1 MEIDSDCKYCETY
14 FTSRNEF
21 IKQKEP
27 KLGDKAK
34 NLFPLNSNCENP
46 YCRTIKQLTEEI
58 VEKYYE
64 CSSSENTFTGCDVDK
79 LDNWDMEPNIKLY
92 RKKINKNQD
101 ISDLQGL
108 IKKLNINNGKSSFK
122 KRKMKQKKITEY
134 DINHLL
140 NHLRLK

>member
-1 MEIDSDCKYCETY
+1 MEIDPNCKYCETY

-21 IKQKEP
+21 IKQKEH
-27 KLGDKAK
+27 KFGDNAK
-34 NLFPLNSNCENP
+34 YLFPLNSNCENP
-46 YCRTIKQLTEEI
+46 YCKTIKKLTEEI
-58 VEKYYE
+58 VDKYYE
-64 CSSSENTFTGCDVDK
+64 EFSSDDTFAGCDVDK

-122 KRKMKQKKITEY
+122 KRKMRQKKITEY

>member
-1 MEIDSDCKYCETY
+1 MDIDSDCKYCETY

-21 IKQKEP
+21 IKQKET
-27 KLGDKAK
+27 KFGDKAK
-34 NLFPLNSNCENP
+34 YLFPLNSKCENP

-64 CSSSENTFTGCDVDK
+64 CSSSENTFTGCDVEK

-101 ISDLQGL
+101 MSDLQGL